1 MRGIDSYGGSED
13 RRFEAAGYSRL
24 ERAEDWWWTV
34 DPDGGAFVTV
44 GLNHAD
50 DSDLEYPHSAAQVR
64 LRGGQGAWVG
74 DRGPAG
80 RTVPGRHR
88 PRARVQQV
96 RLRRKLGHEGEKSE

>member
-1 MRGIDSYGGSED
+1 VREFDSYGGGEH
-13 RRFEAAGYSRL
+13 RRFEATGYSRL
-24 ERAEDWWWTV
+24 ERAEDRWWTA

-74 DRGPAG
+74 DRGFTG

-88 PRARVQQV
+88 PRGGVQQV
-96 RLRRKLGHEGEKSE
+96 RLRRKLGHEGGKSE